1 LKTTVKIEGTEELE
15 AKIVQLNNGMTGK
28 KISHRI
34 LPLAKEVADHIRDGT
49 PRGPTGNLKRSII
62 AKELTPRESVGTVI
76 VAVDRKIA
84 PHAHLLEFG
93 TVRMSP
99 HPFFRPG
106 WDSVKDHVSRE
117 FKEVLKGQ
125 VEDSAK

>member
-1 LKTTVKIEGTEELE
+1 VHIEGVKELE
-15 AKIVQLNNGMTGK
+15 AKIEQLNKGMNGEK
-28 KISHRI
+28 LSKRI
-34 LPLAKEVADHIRDGT
+34 MPIAQEAADHIRDGA
-49 PRGPTGNLKRSII
+49 PQGPTGNLKRSIK
-62 AKELTPRESVGTVI
+62 AKELTPRESVATVI

-106 WDSVKDHVSRE
+106 WDSVKEKVERE

-125 VEDSAK
+125 VEDSAR